1 MIKRRNRRKQ
11 TVSFDERLEHAAR
24 TAHEAAGTLPE
35 GPEREIMLTKARQA
49 ETARR
54 INGWLASTGLQAPK

>member
-1 MIKRRNRRKQ
+1 MIKRRNRCKQ
-11 TVSFDERLEHAAR
+11 TISFDERLEHAGRA
-24 TAHEAAGTLPE
+24 AHEAAGTLPE

-54 INGWLASTGLQAPK
+54 INGWLASSGLQPSK

>member
-11 TVSFDERLEHAAR
+11 TISFDKRLEHAAR
-24 TAHEAAGTLPE
+24 AAHEAAGTLPE
-35 GPEREIMLTKARQA
+35 GREREILLTKARQA

-54 INGWLASTGLQAPK
+54 INGWLASSDLQSPK